1 MLENKNIITE
11 MRSAV
16 RFPVKLPIAVR
27 EGGTEH
33 QAETQD
39 MSAGGV
45 LFNVDAE
52 MTVGTNIQFT
62 ISIPAGVIGAPG
74 DVLVSGEGRV
84 VRCAPEDGRKAVAAV
99 IDEYRF
105 ERA

>member
-1 MLENKNIITE
+1 

-16 RFPVKLPIAVR
+16 RFPVRLPIAIR
-27 EGGTEH
+27 DAGGEH
-33 QAETQD
+33 QAETND

-45 LFNVDAE
+45 LFNIDAE
-52 MTVGTNIQFT
+52 MTVGSNIEFS
-62 ISIPAGVIGAPG
+62 ISIPAAVIGAPA
-74 DVLVSGEGRV
+74 DVTVSGEGRV
-84 VRCAPEDGRKAVAAV
+84 VRSAPQDGHTQVAAV

>member
-1 MLENKNIITE
+1 

-16 RFPVKLPIAVR
+16 RFPVKLPIAIR
-27 EGGTEH
+27 NSGGEH

-39 MSAGGV
+39 MSAGGM
-45 LFNVDAE
+45 LFNIDAE
-52 MTVGTNIQFT
+52 MAIGSNIEFT
-62 ISIPAGVIGAPG
+62 ISIPADIIGAPA

-84 VRCAPEDGRKAVAAV
+84 VRCAPDQGHKSVAAV

>member
-1 MLENKNIITE
+1 MLENINITE

-16 RFPVKLPIAVR
+16 RFPVRLPIAVR
-27 EGGTEH
+27 DSGGEH
-33 QAETQD
+33 QAETFD

-45 LFNVDAE
+45 LFNIDAE
-52 MTVGTNIQFT
+52 MIIGSNIEFT
-62 ISIPAGVIGAPG
+62 ISIPAGVIGAPA
-74 DVLVSGEGRV
+74 DVMVSGEGRI
-84 VRCAPEDGRKAVAAV
+84 VRSAPQDGRKQVAAV

>member
-1 MLENKNIITE
+1 

-16 RFPVKLPIAVR
+16 RFAVKLPISIR
-27 EGGTEH
+27 DEDGEH

-39 MSAGGV
+39 MSAGGM
-45 LFNVDAE
+45 LFNIDTE
-52 MTVGTNIQFT
+52 MAIGTNIEFT
-62 ISIPAGVIGAPG
+62 ISIPADIIGAPA

-84 VRCAPEDGRKAVAAV
+84 VRCAPDEGHKSVAAV